1 MNKKVVICR
10 YTISETNAIF
20 MNLTHAIAKE
30 IPDKK
35 YLEVYPENSNISDNL
50 MFKNEIKW
58 PKIIEDET
66 RHDYRTV
73 LLKDMSELRP
83 FAKAVSIKKG
93 FYNNNRIFFVGN
105 YYIK

>member
-35 YLEVYPENSNISDNL
+35 YLEVYPENSNISDNIYHL
-50 MFKNEIKW
+50 NFFFFTY
-58 PKIIEDET
+58 T
-66 RHDYRTV
+66 RQRPV
-73 LLKDMSELRP
+73 L
-83 FAKAVSIKKG
+83 
-93 FYNNNRIFFVGN
+93 FFSFSFESF
-105 YYIK
+105 